1 MKICHI
7 INSLNRGGAE
17 SHLLDLVSAQIR
29 NDYDVKI
36 VVIGKDSKTT
46 SSIEN
51 EIDKLGIEI
60 KRLSGPRTVSYTHLT
75 LPTKA

>member
-51 EIDKLGIEI
+51 EIDKL
-60 KRLSGPRTVSYTHLT
+60 KD
-75 LPTKA
+75 